1 MDFIGYLCDS
11 IAQLREFAIDP
22 RRRSAEGRTSEVDHH
37 CGHSAIQG
45 LLGPS
50 TIITRYELRVGPGI
64 YVRSAGFW
72 IIWKETDPGITAI
85 LWYRDSSSSDL
96 RSLFFFLPLFSFILA
111 GRPPLLSFHPPRPRL
126 SLGGLENRGVNRE
139 WARFGEK
146 FTMRIKKKTCYNLL
160 FSFAW
165 KRKYQERI
173 ADNVSIKVCRGK
185 KLKPMYRHLICRG
198 NSAIW

>member
-11 IAQLREFAIDP
+11 IARLREFAIDP
-22 RRRSAEGRTSEVDHH
+22 RRRSAEGRTTEVDHH

-96 RSLFFFLPLFSFILA
+96 RSLF
-111 GRPPLLSFHPPRPRL
+111 LLSSSIFFHFSGPPASPFFPSAASSSSLVGRVRKSRSKSQNWAQFGKNFALGNACFTIRL
-126 SLGGLENRGVNRE
+126 
-139 WARFGEK
+139 
-146 FTMRIKKKTCYNLL
+146 KK
-160 FSFAW
+160 
-165 KRKYQERI
+165 ERI
-173 ADNVSIKVCRGK
+173 TKNVPQIMFRPKSLRAKSWETGLSSFGQDNT
-185 KLKPMYRHLICRG
+185 
-198 NSAIW
+198 AIW

>member
-1 MDFIGYLCDS
+1 MLQSRRCE
-11 IAQLREFAIDP
+11 LTIDP
-22 RRRSAEGRTSEVDHH
+22 MKAVYEVDHH

-96 RSLFFFLPLFSFILA
+96 RSLFFFLPLFFSHFSGSPTSPFFPSSRFV
-111 GRPPLLSFHPPRPRL
+111 GRVRKSQNKSRINTICRKIRNVIDDHSLS
-126 SLGGLENRGVNRE
+126 
-139 WARFGEK
+139 
-146 FTMRIKKKTCYNLL
+146 IKK
-160 FSFAW
+160 S
-165 KRKYQERI
+165 
-173 ADNVSIKVCRGK
+173 SRGF
-185 KLKPMYRHLICRG
+185 
-198 NSAIW
+198 